1 MESRL
6 LQSRLLRRKETAMA
20 RKQPHRPSENPGV
33 QLGFGDLFK
42 GLGSFLDMVSQM
54 DAEGKRETSQTGEFT
69 AGRTKAMYG
78 FTVKLG
84 LGGTP
89 VVERFGNVRE
99 TDDGPQVADVREPL
113 VDVLDED
120 DHLRVIAELP
130 GVDEAGIRLEVQGDV
145 LTIHAE
151 SGDRQYAREVLLP
164 CAVQAAGISKSY
176 TNGVLDVKLPKQGE
190 GA

>member
-1 MESRL
+1 
-6 LQSRLLRRKETAMA
+6 MA
-20 RKQPHRPSENPGV
+20 RKQPPHRPSENPGV

-99 TDDGPQVADVREPL
+99 TDDGPEVADVREPM
-113 VDVLDED
+113 VAVLDED
-120 DHLRVIAELP
+120 DHVRVIAELP
-130 GVDEAGIRLEVQGDV
+130 GVDEAGIGLDVHGDV
-145 LTIHAE
+145 LTIQAE
-151 SGDRQYAREVLLP
+151 SGDRHYAREVLLP

-176 TNGVLDVKLPKQGE
+176 TNGVLDVKLPKQGK